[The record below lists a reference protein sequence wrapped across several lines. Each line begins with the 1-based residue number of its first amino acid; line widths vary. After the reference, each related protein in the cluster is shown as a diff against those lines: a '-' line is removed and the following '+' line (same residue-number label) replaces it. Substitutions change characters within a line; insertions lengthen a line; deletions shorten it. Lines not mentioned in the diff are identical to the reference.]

1 MYSDKRRAYIAAS
14 CEQSFKKRAL
24 AVDDVMSM
32 YGDNLSIAD
41 AVIDKTE
48 KIGAYIVTYEDS
60 EYPDTLRNIYAPPPV
75 LYAKGDISLLKS
87 ESVAVVGSRR
97 PTRYGRDVT
106 TKFTRALAINGIT
119 VVSGMAR
126 GVDTIAHTVTLDNDG
141 KTIAVVA
148 CGLDKVYPP
157 ENANLMREIERRG
170 LVISEYPIGTLPLG
184 FRFPER
190 NRIISGLSRGVLVT
204 EAGRSSGS
212 LITADYAVEQGK
224 ELYLVPGS
232 IFSPMS
238 EGCNERLKECGTL
251 VTDIDDLI
259 SCNRATESREKIA
272 LQLSFEQQ
280 SIMDMLRDGEMH
292 FTQLIDK
299 CNIKTDELTVLLSE
313 MELYG
318 LIERTSGNYY
328 CIANG

>member
-106 TKFTRALAINGIT
+106 TK
-119 VVSGMAR
+119 
-126 GVDTIAHTVTLDNDG
+126 
-141 KTIAVVA
+141 
-148 CGLDKVYPP
+148 
-157 ENANLMREIERRG
+157 
-170 LVISEYPIGTLPLG
+170 
-184 FRFPER
+184 
-190 NRIISGLSRGVLVT
+190 
-204 EAGRSSGS
+204 
-212 LITADYAVEQGK
+212 
-224 ELYLVPGS
+224 
-232 IFSPMS
+232 
-238 EGCNERLKECGTL
+238 
-251 VTDIDDLI
+251 
-259 SCNRATESREKIA
+259 
-272 LQLSFEQQ
+272 
-280 SIMDMLRDGEMH
+280 
-292 FTQLIDK
+292 
-299 CNIKTDELTVLLSE
+299 
-313 MELYG
+313 
-318 LIERTSGNYY
+318 
-328 CIANG
+328 